1 MRASMAEAAPP
12 VAQARA
18 SLFAEIAG
26 GDGAAGLRPADE
38 RPPPAAPEDEEDD
51 LHGEITARVAER
63 SGSAP
68 AAEADADTIERVS
81 ELAAGW
87 RDLPHDDIRAL
98 AATVEELRERH
109 SAGGVLDDAQ
119 WCDRGAGEL
128 GACAAL
134 VQQVNEVEGV
144 ADRLRALAEPGAKA
158 VPGRLRAATEA
169 AAA

>member
-1 MRASMAEAAPP
+1 MPALRLANQVFGGGASS
-12 VAQARA
+12 R
-18 SLFAEIAG
+18 LFM
-26 GDGAAGLRPADE
+26 
-38 RPPPAAPEDEEDD
+38 
-51 LHGEITARVAER
+51 
-63 SGSAP
+63 
-68 AAEADADTIERVS
+68 
-81 ELAAGW
+81 
-87 RDLPHDDIRAL
+87 
-98 AATVEELRERH
+98 ELRERH

-169 AAA
+169 AAAAATEVLLAARRGLLELAPPQQAQAAAARASHGSPGPGPGRQ